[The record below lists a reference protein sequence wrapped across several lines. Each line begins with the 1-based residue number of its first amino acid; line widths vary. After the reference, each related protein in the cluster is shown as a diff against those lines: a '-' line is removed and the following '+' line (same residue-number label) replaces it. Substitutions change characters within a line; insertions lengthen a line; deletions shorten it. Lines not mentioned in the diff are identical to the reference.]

1 MSAATFDDV
10 ITRLREEGQ
19 LNRNSGTNSLKSVKE
34 AIFES
39 NKTFK
44 DGFGELLNFF
54 QGNSL
59 KDLEAKREQDE
70 FNKDLLD
77 ALEDL
82 KGGDTP
88 APAPTGGPSGV
99 GALAGVGLAVPALI
113 ALVASVTGL
122 DDELRALKIA
132 EVFPRFAKSVA
143 TFVDGIKSFGTKTIG
158 FVDSVRNFKP
168 KVPELPKIGF
178 VDIEGKP
185 YDFNKFK
192 LKVPELPKLRLP
204 EIPRI
209 ALPELPKLRFPEIP
223 RLTLPE
229 IPKVNFPEI
238 PKLTLPEG
246 LLDTIQSVK
255 NSVQNFFDKIP
266 RIKFTMPE
274 GVGTIGSS
282 IAKIFGSAEEGTG
295 VLGFLG
301 KVFGFIEPL
310 LAPFKKIIGVIMRPF
325 VQVFLSLIDFV
336 VGFYEGFTGEDG
348 SFLDKITAGIEGGIL
363 GVIKGITD
371 AIDLLLIDLPA
382 WFLGK
387 LGFDGV
393 AEKLKE
399 FSLTALVD
407 PAWEAVKGFFTGMFN
422 DPGSTLM
429 SIGAGIGDMAT
440 EFLKTLLRMVLP
452 DPEGGTLQYFASKA
466 VPNFVY
472 EFAGID
478 PDTGEVLPS
487 ASGQSG
493 NELTAAN
500 AENAELAG
508 AGAGNTTVVGG
519 STSVQTVNNNQTTV
533 EPSPPPAQEP
543 EDKKGWWW

>member
-44 DGFGELLNFF
+44 DGFGELLDFF

-77 ALEDL
+77 ALEGLGKD
-82 KGGDTP
+82 GGTP
-88 APAPTGGPSGV
+88 APAPSGGSSGP
-99 GALAGVGLAVPALI
+99 GLLGVGLAVPALI

-143 TFVDGIKSFGTKTIG
+143 TFVDGIKSFGTKTLG

-168 KVPELPKIGF
+168 KVPELPKIAF

-246 LLDTIQSVK
+246 LLDKIQSVK

-382 WFLGK
+382 WFLEK

-393 AEKLKE
+393 ADKLRE
-399 FSLTALVD
+399 FSLSALVD

-452 DPEGGTLQYFASKA
+452 YPEGGTLQYFASKA
-466 VPNFVY
+466 VPNSVY

-478 PDTGEVLPS
+478 PDTGDVLPS

-508 AGAGNTTVVGG
+508 AGAGSTTVVGG